1 MSVFA
6 FSYCILVCPVFFLE
20 SYPFLKRKWK
30 WNESGVEDWLWIVRR
45 SRGLGKLWSGCIV
58 WEKNTFSIKGLF
70 DIYFS
75 HFFKIKITNVKN
87 NLKTAK
93 RQLILNAN

>member
-20 SYPFLKRKWK
+20 SYPFQKRKWK

-75 HFFKIKITNVKN
+75 HF
-87 NLKTAK
+87 LK
-93 RQLILNAN
+93 